1 MKKLSFVLAV
11 LIITSLCIMAQAGK
25 AKKTQA
31 PAASPAANAN
41 DPVST
46 FQQSKD
52 WNKLTPS
59 LQQAWLDAMKSGDT
73 KRRLE
78 CFVKVRDLDDIKGD
92 ESFLDSQG
100 FDVRMWSGAIARGHV
115 NADDL
120 PVIAAMPF
128 VDSMNLAQ

>member
-11 LIITSLCIMAQAGK
+11 FISTSLCVTVQAGK
-25 AKKTQA
+25 TKKAQA
-31 PAASPAANAN
+31 PTPPPAASAN

-46 FQQSKD
+46 FQQSKE
-52 WNKLTPS
+52 WNKLTSS

-73 KRRLE
+73 KRKLE
-78 CFVKVRDLDDIKGD
+78 CFVKVRDLDDIQGD

-100 FDVRMWSGAIARGHV
+100 FDVRMWAGAIARGHV

-120 PVIAAMPF
+120 PDIAAMPF